1 MISQG
6 WTSGLT
12 IGHEKFKRS
21 SADKLKSLMRTANA
35 NILERYLGILPMVVA
50 RERYSGWLGV
60 TLVQGWSNPVHL
72 YQMPPTCQAVAYERE
87 TSTLALLSPR
97 AMGPRQ
103 IATRLSNS
111 DRPASVLPANAT

>member
-12 IGHEKFKRS
+12 IGHEKFKRP
-21 SADKLKSLMRTANA
+21 SADKLKSVARTANA
-35 NILERYLGILPMVVA
+35 NILERYSADGRGPGEAFWVA
-50 RERYSGWLGV
+50 GCHIISGLAE
-60 TLVQGWSNPVHL
+60 SCMRL
-72 YQMPPTCQAVAYERE
+72 YQMPPTCQTMAYERE